1 MTSTLK
7 SIVVCCVV
15 FVSFHANAQ
24 LDANSKP
31 KWGLETELVQPF
43 IPEVG
48 IIRLQGTYTLKAS
61 EKMKSDLMFGAYIR
75 PNVKHDVVE
84 KINEYMLMLGYR
96 QFFWKGLHAEAKSN
110 MGFAWGTRNLIDGK
124 DYNNP
129 TWFWEANAGY
139 KLDFAKKQNS
149 NLYVLV
155 QGGVISKILAD
166 IGPRGGKTDTFP
178 QATLMVGINF

>member
-48 IIRLQGTYTLKAS
+48 IIRLQGTYTLK
-61 EKMKSDLMFGAYIR
+61 
-75 PNVKHDVVE
+75 V
-84 KINEYMLMLGYR
+84 
-96 QFFWKGLHAEAKSN
+96 
-110 MGFAWGTRNLIDGK
+110 T
-124 DYNNP
+124 
-129 TWFWEANAGY
+129 
-139 KLDFAKKQNS
+139 
-149 NLYVLV
+149 
-155 QGGVISKILAD
+155 
-166 IGPRGGKTDTFP
+166 
-178 QATLMVGINF
+178 